1 MIAVVMRLLCSIIL
15 AWLATGASTTRPT
28 ALTPAEVTALR
39 ASVVAADAD
48 RALDAIRKLN
58 ASGDPDARTAAAK
71 LLDRDAT
78 MIRDDS
84 AAAWGP
90 YGALAKLRAAEAEA
104 APLRETAIAAA
115 ASLIKEPA
123 SRKAVRANYDRLQ
136 AIQTRLATGYVRPVR
151 IAAALARRAELRAI
165 AGVTANDDDALAQLA
180 EKAWK
185 VAPATVSEWMGPAPG
200 ADLTTPADAPLRGLW
215 FHATSRRIEAYN
227 HTLDSALNTAE
238 IAHLKRLNAYREMLG
253 LLPYELDARLTQSAR
268 RHSKEMFDLKY
279 FSHWSPTPGHEN
291 YFFRDRLAGYPRGS
305 SENITLGG
313 WTGDDA
319 FWFLF
324 DSPGHHRAWLLPS
337 DTAIGIGKWEN
348 AWTESFGAG
357 PRMMLA
363 DRAERER
370 ATIAGEVLE
379 PQKAELTRKKPR
391 DLKEYKFYDSKGRD
405 VTVDAFRA
413 FPKE

>member
-1 MIAVVMRLLCSIIL
+1 MGALLQRSTSAQSRRREGEAPSEPRVTPSLRVSHHWQFRRGMIAVVMRLLCSIIL

-136 AIQTRLATGYVRPVR
+136 AIQTRLAGVM
-151 IAAALARRAELRAI
+151 IKAATQA
-165 AGVTANDDDALAQLA
+165 
-180 EKAWK
+180 
-185 VAPATVSEWMGPAPG
+185 AT
-200 ADLTTPADAPLRGLW
+200 T
-215 FHATSRRIEAYN
+215 
-227 HTLDSALNTAE
+227 
-238 IAHLKRLNAYREMLG
+238 
-253 LLPYELDARLTQSAR
+253 
-268 RHSKEMFDLKY
+268 
-279 FSHWSPTPGHEN
+279 
-291 YFFRDRLAGYPRGS
+291 
-305 SENITLGG
+305 
-313 WTGDDA
+313 
-319 FWFLF
+319 
-324 DSPGHHRAWLLPS
+324 
-337 DTAIGIGKWEN
+337 
-348 AWTESFGAG
+348 
-357 PRMMLA
+357 
-363 DRAERER
+363 R
-370 ATIAGEVLE
+370 ATA
-379 PQKAELTRKKPR
+379 TR
-391 DLKEYKFYDSKGRD
+391 GGG
-405 VTVDAFRA
+405 
-413 FPKE
+413 